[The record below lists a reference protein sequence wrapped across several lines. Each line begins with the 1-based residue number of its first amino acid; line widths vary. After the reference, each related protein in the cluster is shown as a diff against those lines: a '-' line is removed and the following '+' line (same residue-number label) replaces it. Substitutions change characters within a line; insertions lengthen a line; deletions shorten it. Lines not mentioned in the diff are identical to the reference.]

1 MSAWAAVA
9 AKSAVIMS
17 SADISLHG
25 ITPGALDG
33 FALGALLTG
42 ACFLA
47 ISVPRLLR
55 RNRLP
60 ASEGTFSRTRQPR
73 FKRDYFANPA
83 DTGASPA
90 DGDAFGGDGELAAAA
105 DGRWLAAADP
115 FDAFADDDVI
125 LPGTGGAHLTHEPSG
140 RSGYH
145 SKHRMPG
152 SDIARMAD
160 DSRTPPRHA
169 AAPPRL
175 PGSPSGRS
183 AAPPIAA
190 RG

>member
-9 AKSAVIMS
+9 AKSAAITS
-17 SADISLHG
+17 SAGISLLHG

-55 RNRLP
+55 RNRLLEG
-60 ASEGTFSRTRQPR
+60 EGTWSRTRQPR
-73 FKRDYFANPA
+73 FKRDYFADPA
-83 DTGASPA
+83 DAGAPA
-90 DGDAFGGDGELAAAA
+90 ADSDPLGADVDLAASAV
-105 DGRWLAAADP
+105 DP
-115 FDAFADDDVI
+115 FAAFADDDVI
-125 LPGTGGAHLTHEPSG
+125 LPGTGGAYLTHEPSG

-152 SDIARMAD
+152 SDIARLAD

-183 AAPPIAA
+183 AASPIAA